1 MSGVRALCGIQV
13 ASVDASWIRRDQEL
27 GDGLEAHERA
37 LVQCRVAVEVSRRR
51 WRALGQAL
59 LHPLQVAALGG
70 LQQTAGRPVRELRSG
85 KQATAC
91 FAGGEGAFGAHG
103 RRKPFRGNLR
113 RVHALQS
120 PLRAEDALERWNAVL
135 CQRPV
140 KNAVLAEKLT
150 TFCLQWLLAWRLPNW
165 LTFAH
170 IKQLSASSLSP
181 LTHCATN
188 EQQVPCMRGPSHMRR
203 SCCWAA
209 SGLMRRPTLLSAEGE
224 RQHRLFPR
232 AASGVRWKSPA
243 PRKSQGAP
251 FHPARGRRRASPRQA
266 AGG

>member
-120 PLRAEDALERWNAVL
+120 PLRAEDALERWNAGTL
-135 CQRPV
+135 CLLCSV
-140 KNAVLAEKLT
+140 SSEKRCAGGKVDHVFLCSGCLPGACRLT
-150 TFCLQWLLAWRLPNW
+150 NW

-224 RQHRLFPR
+224 RQHHLFPR
-232 AASGVRWKSPA
+232 AP
-243 PRKSQGAP
+243 
-251 FHPARGRRRASPRQA
+251 RRRACRRPLEVPR
-266 AGG
+266 